1 MKQQQAVF
9 LSPKRKQGGFL
20 LAQLAIVMALISMVA
35 AYYGNQ
41 YWKETIGKVRDDKAR
56 LVGATLA
63 SIGDATKTYTTT
75 FFTQIQQAQNITRN
89 GYTVPAARVLTPTT
103 ADLNGLGFLAN
114 KAVNPI
120 VYNGQSIGF
129 TVQITVDTS
138 SGCTVPTCNLPF
150 QVTTTLPLI
159 DPKTNDVDIGRATIA
174 AATASPGNA
183 GVAMPASFGG
193 NPNIFVTQGG
203 TQTGTNPGGVAGL
216 VSMSNGYDSQ
226 GFFQFDRRDG
236 SLPRTGD
243 INMQDTAGAKH
254 NINNAG
260 TINAD
265 TTNTGTLYVSG
276 LAVEGAPCS
285 KLGLIAAN
293 NAGKLLACNG
303 STWGK
308 ATDMPNAHR
317 YVFTASANWT
327 VPTGVKSALVSMAGG
342 GGSGLGWRFGSQYV
356 TGHSGGFVFSAPV
369 NLVAGE
375 TMNVVVGKGGIS
387 YGPVSTGVKASGT
400 PYYIYGPPSGD
411 DGLGGYPGFPS
422 QLVSPSA
429 GVLLECDGG
438 SGAWVGLVDTMNGG
452 VLIPGP
458 QNGAY
463 AYSGVGTITPPN
475 RVASGPYATAN
486 GPGACGTGGYG
497 MGNSGTGYYS
507 PNPTTTSL
515 PSGSF
520 QGALTPFGFGSG
532 GSVTAS
538 GCMVDDTR
546 NGTCVWPAPG
556 RDGVVMID
564 VLY

>member
-1 MKQQQAVF
+1 MKKQQAVF

-20 LAQLAIVMALISMVA
+20 LAQMAVVLTVLSMVVA
-35 AYYGNQ
+35 FWGNQ

-63 SIGDATKTYTTT
+63 TISDATKTYTTT

-174 AATASPGNA
+174 ATTASPGNA
-183 GVAMPASFGG
+183 GVAMPTSFGG

-260 TINAD
+260 NINAD
-265 TTNTGTLYVSG
+265 NTNTVTLYVSG
-276 LAVEGAPCS
+276 LAVEGSSCS
-285 KLGLIAAN
+285 KVGLIAAN
-293 NAGKLLACNG
+293 SGGKLLACDG
-303 STWGK
+303 THWGK

-317 YVFTASANWT
+317 YVFTASTPWT

-342 GGSGLGWRFGSQYV
+342 GGSGLGWRFVSQYI

-375 TMNVVVGKGGIS
+375 TLSVVVGKGGFGS
-387 YGPVSTGVKASGT
+387 GPVDGGGGVQV
-400 PYYIYGPPSGD
+400 PPSNGD
-411 DGLGGYPGFPS
+411 DGYAGYPGGASQLISPS
-422 QLVSPSA
+422 Q

-438 SGAWVGLVDTMNGG
+438 SGATTFQTNAYNTGNVRTA
-452 VLIPGP
+452 GP
-458 QNGAY
+458 QGGAW
-463 AYSGVGTITPPN
+463 SFGSPFIGPTPVRP
-475 RVASGPYATAN
+475 ASGPYAQQN

-497 MGNSGTGYYS
+497 LGNAGTYAWATDPNTPIASGIY
-507 PNPTTTSL
+507 P
-515 PSGSF
+515 
-520 QGALTPFGFGSG
+520 GALTPFGYGSG
-532 GSVTAS
+532 GAVRAS
-538 GCMVDDTR
+538 GCYITASEV
-546 NGTCVWPAPG
+546 GKCVWNDTG

>member
-1 MKQQQAVF
+1 MKRKQSVF
-9 LSPKRKQGGFL
+9 LSSRRKQGGFL
-20 LAQLAIVMALISMVA
+20 LAQLAIALTLISMVA
-35 AYYGNQ
+35 AYYGHQ
-41 YWKETIGKVRDDKAR
+41 YWTDTINKARDDKAR
-56 LVGATLA
+56 LVGAVLA
-63 SIGDATKTYTTT
+63 NISDGTKTYATT
-75 FFTQIQQAQNITRN
+75 FFTQIQQAQAVTRN

-103 ADLNGLGFLAN
+103 ADLNGLGFLAS

-129 TVQITVDTS
+129 TIQLTVDTS

-150 QVTTTLPLI
+150 QVTTTIPLI
-159 DPKTNDVDIGRATIA
+159 DPSTNQVDVRRATIA
-174 AATASPGNA
+174 ATTASPGNA
-183 GVAMPASFGG
+183 GVAMPTSFGG

-260 TINAD
+260 TVNAD

-276 LAVEGAPCS
+276 LAVEGTACS

-293 NAGKLLACNG
+293 SSGKLLACNG

-317 YVFTASANWT
+317 YVFTATSNWT
-327 VPTGVKSALVSMAGG
+327 VPTGVKSALVTMAGG
-342 GGSGLGWRFGSQYV
+342 GASGYGWRLSNNYSTGS
-356 TGHSGGFVFSAPV
+356 TGGFVFSAPV

-375 TMNVVVGKGGIS
+375 TMSVIVGKGGPG
-387 YGPVSTGVKASGT
+387 YGPVNTGVLVPNT
-400 PYYIYGPPSGD
+400 PGYTVYGPPSGD
-411 DGLGGYPGFPS
+411 DGLGGYPGGIT
-422 QLVSPSA
+422 QLVSPSQ

-438 SGAWVGLVDTMNGG
+438 SGASAGG
-452 VLIPGP
+452 VDSYTGQLVPGP
-458 QNGAY
+458 QNGAVSGSGRPV
-463 AYSGVGTITPPN
+463 YSSPN
-475 RVASGPYATAN
+475 RVASGPYVTGG
-486 GPGACGTGGYG
+486 GPGACGYG
-497 MGNSGTGYYS
+497 SYGVGNWGQQSW
-507 PNPTTTSL
+507 NMA
-515 PSGSF
+515 SGSF
-520 QGALTPFGFGSG
+520 PGAATPFGYGSG
-532 GSVTAS
+532 GAVNVS
-538 GCMVDDTR
+538 GCYVSTTDMGICIWS
-546 NGTCVWPAPG
+546 NPG